1 MQMNVGPGSLSG
13 ALGILGTALAVLF
26 PEQRWIGGLLV
37 LVAVV
42 VFVFDVRIEGWHIE
56 VSQLESTKILPQ
68 LLMGLG
74 ALGFIAGAVWYFNVP
89 KTQPTAGAPITDMER
104 SRRNITLMMIRE
116 KYIKEHTSA
125 PPELLAGVENPP
137 PEWGNQELRERGETW
152 QVPLSIKRSLD
163 PGIFVQCQFVRSP
176 LKLGG
181 DGRLYALNVFPT
193 PLENRGGGM
202 AEYSG
207 QPGDDLKISDNP
219 GFQIHKCTITN
230 YGQKPMLSIAI
241 GLYLVFQEA
250 IKDKDSPNSVR
261 NGRITAERPWLIN
274 IPKIDPGANNSFIFY
289 IWNMTDAW
297 ASVSFPDVA
306 EAEYIG
312 DPERFKFRLSS
323 ANALPLTFPPKPD
336 EPKEAN
342 APNAPK

>member
-1 MQMNVGPGSLSG
+1 
-13 ALGILGTALAVLF
+13 
-26 PEQRWIGGLLV
+26 
-37 LVAVV
+37 
-42 VFVFDVRIEGWHIE
+42 
-56 VSQLESTKILPQ
+56 
-68 LLMGLG
+68 
-74 ALGFIAGAVWYFNVP
+74 
-89 KTQPTAGAPITDMER
+89 
-104 SRRNITLMMIRE
+104 
-116 KYIKEHTSA
+116 
-125 PPELLAGVENPP
+125 
-137 PEWGNQELRERGETW
+137 
-152 QVPLSIKRSLD
+152 
-163 PGIFVQCQFVRSP
+163 
-176 LKLGG
+176 LGG